1 MSSGNAGANAPE
13 QSPEAAAVEQI
24 GDIVGRWAALLV
36 HMGAIEIMVVLAP
49 LSLELT
55 ATSEP
60 DCVQSRSLDSAGHWV
75 MARLPLDSLPA
86 VPDGY
91 AGMGDVDMG

>member
-13 QSPEAAAVEQI
+13 QSPEAAVEQI
-24 GDIVGRWAALLV
+24 GDIVGRWATLLV

-91 AGMGDVDMG
+91 AGMGDVDMR